1 MKVGDILVYSYNYN
15 ACYPHFVR
23 VTRTT
28 EKSVWLEEIPK
39 KWIEHDGF
47 GQNGERM
54 PDFSKDPIPMKGSF
68 RIKNSKVLGHE
79 YVKVDGRIA
88 TPWNGMSVSE
98 YTD

>member
-23 VTRTT
+23 VTRAT

-39 KWIEHDGF
+39 KWITHDGF

-54 PDFSKDPIPMKGSF
+54 PDFTKKPIPMKGSF
-68 RIKNSKVLGHE
+68 RIKKRNVLNYE
-79 YVKVDGRIA
+79 YVKVDGYIA
-88 TPWNGMSVSE
+88 TPWDGKSVSE